1 MPAYTPQQTA
11 YIQPCTGQF
20 SYNLLLIKKK
30 MFKLII
36 VEYNIILSRFQINKQ
51 YKIKNNII
59 LQNLIR
65 I

>member
-1 MPAYTPQQTA
+1 MPACAPQQTA
-11 YIQPCTGQF
+11 YIQPCTDQF
-20 SYNLLLIKKK
+20 SYIFLLIKKKK

-59 LQNLIR
+59 L
-65 I
+65 